1 MLYRLTTPVTRE
13 DLAPLRAGDTVLL
26 SGTVYTARD
35 AAHQR
40 MMALL
45 RQPRCTPMAV
55 SRQAVIL
62 YIATNGLLGD
72 VPVEQ
77 VSAFANDFV
86 SLLEREQPALIA
98 EIDETGALSGAATE
112 QIRTTLESYKKQVS
126 AKWKA

>member
-1 MLYRLTTPVTRE
+1 M
-13 DLAPLRAGDTVLL
+13 
-26 SGTVYTARD
+26 
-35 AAHQR
+35 
-40 MMALL
+40 
-45 RQPRCTPMAV
+45 
-55 SRQAVIL
+55 
-62 YIATNGLLGD
+62 
-72 VPVEQ
+72 PVEQ

>member
-1 MLYRLTTPVTRE
+1 
-13 DLAPLRAGDTVLL
+13 
-26 SGTVYTARD
+26 
-35 AAHQR
+35 
-40 MMALL
+40 
-45 RQPRCTPMAV
+45 MAV

>member
-1 MLYRLTTPVTRE
+1 M
-13 DLAPLRAGDTVLL
+13 
-26 SGTVYTARD
+26 
-35 AAHQR
+35 
-40 MMALL
+40 
-45 RQPRCTPMAV
+45 
-55 SRQAVIL
+55 IL